1 MDRTPSP
8 SGGPKVGN
16 AFFLKLLH
24 LTFSLQ
30 CRRDR
35 IEAAQ
40 VEVTRLEARISVGL
54 ACATQG
60 CTVTVISFVSVST
73 FVHTTTIAFSCFLH
87 PSLYT
92 YSCIHALRAA

>member
-54 ACATQG
+54 QG
-60 CTVTVISFVSVST
+60 CFERKRGGADTYVSF
-73 FVHTTTIAFSCFLH
+73 
-87 PSLYT
+87 
-92 YSCIHALRAA
+92 